1 MEIAKNWIDNQQ
13 VASLGKYKGRK
24 LSIIIPVNGNSQC
37 DKECLPQKH
46 KLYTTTD
53 QRIFSQLGKT
63 NGFIAQI
70 ILKLPLFSK

>member
-13 VASLGKYKGRK
+13 VAPMGKYKGRK

-46 KLYTTTD
+46 KLYTSTD
-53 QRIFSQLGKT
+53 QSLY
-63 NGFIAQI
+63 
-70 ILKLPLFSK
+70 